1 MSLNQNGQTRFKYQF
16 IYSVSD
22 YGYTLGAERL
32 SDIFR
37 ETQYLYENKQQKNS
51 SYRKKINC
59 KKKKNE
65 KLYFHSSFA

>member
-1 MSLNQNGQTRFKYQF
+1 MDKLGSNISLFIQYPIMAIRWVLKGYQIF
-16 IYSVSD
+16 
-22 YGYTLGAERL
+22 
-32 SDIFR
+32 FR
-37 ETQYLYENKQQKNS
+37 ETQYLYENKQQQNS